1 MRRPVRRGGDRRA
14 GLAAGAAVD
23 LGQLGQRRALGGR
36 AACRPEK
43 FALAGLSLGGMLAV
57 EIMQIAAERVT
68 KLALLDTGMRS
79 QNEAERAIRR
89 ARIRL
94 ANEGHFELVLGLQM
108 SRFIP
113 AYRLPDKTL
122 VDEVMAMCGEIGV
135 EIYKRQEELAAV
147 RADRR
152 PDLPKIKCPT
162 IVVCGRD
169 DAATPLFLSEEM
181 AAAIKGSELIV
192 IEQCG
197 HLVTMEKP
205 EETNAI
211 LKRWLSTPSSERG
224 EGPTRDHG
232 LSYPHD
238 LLVAQLSASLAAEA
252 GHLAQHLIGV
262 LAQRR
267 RRARVVDRRVG
278 EVVVRADDR
287 HLARPWLCL

>member
-1 MRRPVRRGGDRRA
+1 MAKTPLLLIPGLLCSPRLFAPQVAALADLAEIVVPDWRRA
-14 GLAAGAAVD
+14 PLSIWDSWESAARWIVD
-23 LGQLGQRRALGGR
+23 QMPPG
-36 AACRPEK
+36 K

-57 EIMQIAAERVT
+57 EIMQIAADRVT

-79 QNEAERAIRR
+79 QNETERAIRR

-94 ANEGHFELVLGLQM
+94 AEEGHFELVLGLQM

-113 AYRLPDKTL
+113 AYRLPDKKL
-122 VDEVMAMCGEIGV
+122 VDEVMAMCSEIGV
-135 EIYKRQEELAAV
+135 DIYKRQEELAAV

-181 AAAIKGSELIV
+181 AKAIPAAALVV

-205 EETNAI
+205 EETNLI
-211 LKRWLSTPSSERG
+211 LSTWLKR
-224 EGPTRDHG
+224 
-232 LSYPHD
+232 
-238 LLVAQLSASLAAEA
+238 
-252 GHLAQHLIGV
+252 
-262 LAQRR
+262 
-267 RRARVVDRRVG
+267 
-278 EVVVRADDR
+278 
-287 HLARPWLCL
+287 